1 MTHSKASL
9 SKSFC
14 VLPFIQQFVDTD
26 KRILPCCIADRRRLG
41 PEYKGTESFNSDY
54 LKRIRYQMLSGGRPP
69 ACKPCWDKE
78 IIGFKSKRKKVNEQ
92 FKDWVYN
99 CDDKGLMYTMPSYYD
114 LRPGNV
120 CNLKCVMCN
129 PRVSSKWRE
138 DKEYS
143 FENFDKVVKFHDDEM
158 DDIVNNASRIKR
170 IQLAGGEPFYMPSVK
185 HLLQK
190 LKPYAN
196 NIELHITTN
205 LTHLDDSI
213 LHILETFKKCVI
225 TISMDGLGLVGE
237 YIRYPL
243 NWDEFESNF
252 NKLLTYKKLKLA
264 VNITQ
269 SQLNEPHINT
279 VVDWCKTYGIED
291 IDVNNLTEP
300 SIMAIGSD
308 KANLREWLSK
318 LDKHRGTNSKLVLP
332 WIYDDR

>member
-1 MTHSKASL
+1 MTHSKANS

-26 KRILPCCIADRRRLG
+26 KKILPCCIADRRRVG
-41 PEYKGTESFNSDY
+41 PEYNGTDSFNSDY
-54 LKRIRYQMLSGGRPP
+54 LKKIRKQMLNGVRSPVCR
-69 ACKPCWDKE
+69 PCWDKE
-78 IIGFKSKRKKVNEQ
+78 IIGFRSKRKRVNEQ
-92 FKDWVYN
+92 FKDWVWN
-99 CDDKGLMYTMPSYYD
+99 SDDNGLMYTMPSYYD

-143 FENFDKVVKFHDDEM
+143 FEQFDKTVKFHDEEM
-158 DDIVNNASRIKR
+158 DEIVKNADRIQR

-185 HLLQK
+185 HLLQE
-190 LKPYAN
+190 LKPHAH

-205 LTHLDDSI
+205 LTHLEDST
-213 LHILETFKKCVI
+213 LQLLENFKKCVI

-243 NWDEFESNF
+243 NWDQFESNF

-269 SQLNEPHINT
+269 SQLNAPHIDS
-279 VVDWCKTYGIED
+279 VVEWCKNYGIED
-291 IDVNNLTEP
+291 IDCLLYTSP
-300 SIMAIGSD
+300 SP
-308 KANLREWLSK
+308 R
-318 LDKHRGTNSKLVLP
+318 
-332 WIYDDR
+332 DRTRSRMPSSA